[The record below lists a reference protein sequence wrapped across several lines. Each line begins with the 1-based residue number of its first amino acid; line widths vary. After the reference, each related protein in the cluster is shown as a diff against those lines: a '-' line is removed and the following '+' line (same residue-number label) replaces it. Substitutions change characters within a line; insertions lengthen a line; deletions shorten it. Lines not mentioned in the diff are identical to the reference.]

1 MGFVSSTGHIQIAR
15 KNYFNPKFSSIED
28 NLILKDCE
36 ILKIKNEI
44 NKYSEF
50 KSSNLIVNF
59 EGLIGNPFVSKP
71 FFATAF
77 KNPDFVIKSLSL
89 VAGNPLFD
97 SSVGDFLIGSSL
109 AISLGIEN
117 LTKENSK
124 LTLMTDTLGEGLILQ
139 DIRLS
144 GIIKFPVIQT
154 DSMVAIASINTLK
167 SFFDFEE
174 MVRM

>member
-77 KNPDFVIKSLSL
+77 FWNIV
-89 VAGNPLFD
+89 
-97 SSVGDFLIGSSL
+97 
-109 AISLGIEN
+109 
-117 LTKENSK
+117 K
-124 LTLMTDTLGEGLILQ
+124 LY
-139 DIRLS
+139 
-144 GIIKFPVIQT
+144 
-154 DSMVAIASINTLK
+154 
-167 SFFDFEE
+167 
-174 MVRM
+174 